1 MIKYLLT
8 LVIQFIKER
17 LGNSLARPRIVKY
30 ETGEIILKNL
40 SPEECDR
47 ITLLVK
53 APAAPKPELV
63 KEIDKTIVEI
73 EKSVM
78 TDVAICLRKN
88 NKGSYEIVT
97 VGFNDKKEASVLEV
111 KDVGPHKAIASG
123 MFRVEVSN
131 KYL

>member
-17 LGNSLARPRIVKY
+17 LGNPIARPRVLKY

-47 ITLLVK
+47 VTSLLK
-53 APAAPKPELV
+53 GTATPKPDLV
-63 KEIDKTIVEI
+63 KEIDQTIVEI

-88 NKGSYEIVT
+88 NNGSYEIVT